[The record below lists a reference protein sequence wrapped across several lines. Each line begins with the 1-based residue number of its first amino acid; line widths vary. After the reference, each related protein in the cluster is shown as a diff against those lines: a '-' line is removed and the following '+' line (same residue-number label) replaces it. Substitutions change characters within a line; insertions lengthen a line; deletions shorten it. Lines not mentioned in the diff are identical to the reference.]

1 MRFAHEFRE
10 FAVKGNA
17 MDMAVG
23 IVVGAAF
30 TKIVNSLVNDIIMP
44 PIGILIGGVEFKHL
58 QVLLRVAHTTPEGET
73 VPESAIR
80 YGAFIN
86 TMLEF
91 LIVAFSMFMVVKFM
105 NRLIRK
111 REQAQPA
118 K

>member
-1 MRFAHEFRE
+1 MGFMQEFRE

-17 MDMAVG
+17 LDMAVG

-44 PIGILIGGVEFKHL
+44 PIGIMIGGVEFKHL
-58 QVLLRVAHTTPEGET
+58 QFLLRSAHTGPGGEA

-86 TMLEF
+86 TLLEF
-91 LIVAFSMFMVVKFM
+91 LIVAFSMFVVVKVT

-111 REQAQPA
+111 REQAASA